1 MTSRKSKKIDSE
13 CGIGEDD
20 CNKRGKKYKKED
32 IISLAE
38 NCGINIYKKN
48 AKGDD
53 VQKSIK
59 ELCADIVENEKNK
72 VLKKEPD
79 TISQMQK
86 IDSLFE
92 QPIGSFDSLNINPD
106 IILPIEQAE
115 ITNEPKCGGKKTS
128 CKKHYNKNNRKELE
142 QLALKCGVSITKEN
156 GKPRSINDICD
167 DIAEAT
173 EIDNDE
179 PIEILENI
187 KIVED
192 EPEIIVEDEPE
203 KQESWTKKELT
214 AKKVPELKDI
224 AGTLGIKKSQKKDDL
239 IDAILKK
246 NKTQVINFKPI
257 SPKGKSQHKMRTI
270 TDLIRQ
276 KRDELSKIL
285 NIKTPDFCDPMKN
298 IYCDDD
304 NVCDIDKKHCISPQE
319 AIYKENKGKAES
331 FVYNGN
337 KLVGKKSS
345 IDSFKEMMEN
355 YIDESGGASESKES
369 REIPIKSVKTP
380 IKTSIK
386 KKAKTPITKKTMCQ
400 KCTFVNDPGSIE
412 CEICQ
417 SDLSDEEIK
426 SSYNLDE
433 NTEIEEDPEDLL
445 EEGVQINDIENIEDI
460 LREIQNKEDPTLDN
474 IEGLDEAKK
483 RLLMC
488 LGLQA

>member
-1 MTSRKSKKIDSE
+1 MTSRKSKKTNSE

-38 NCGINIYKKN
+38 NCGVNIYKKN
-48 AKGDD
+48 SKGED
-53 VQKSIK
+53 VLKSIK
-59 ELCADIVENEKNK
+59 ELCADIVANEKNK
-72 VLKKEPD
+72 VLEKEPD

-86 IDSLFE
+86 IDSMFE
-92 QPIGSFDSLNINPD
+92 QPIGSFDSISLQPD
-106 IILPIEQAE
+106 IIIPIEQSE
-115 ITNEPKCGGKKTS
+115 IVNEPKCGGKKTT
-128 CKKHYNKNNRKELE
+128 CKKYYNKNNRKELE
-142 QLALKCGVSITKEN
+142 VLALKCGVSITKEN
-156 GKPRSINDICD
+156 GKPRSINDICE
-167 DIAEAT
+167 DIAEAS
-173 EIDNDE
+173 EIANNE
-179 PIEILENI
+179 PIEISENQI
-187 KIVED
+187 F
-192 EPEIIVEDEPE
+192 EPEIIVEDEPEPE
-203 KQESWTKKELT
+203 KQESWTKKELE
-214 AKKVPELKDI
+214 AKKLPELKDI
-224 AGTLGIKKSQKKDDL
+224 AGTLGIKKTQKKGDL
-239 IDAILKK
+239 IDAIFAK
-246 NKTQVINFKPI
+246 NKKQVVNAKSV

-270 TDLIRQ
+270 TDLIRE

-285 NIKTPDFCDPMKN
+285 NIRTPDFCDPMKN

-319 AIYKENKGKAES
+319 ATYKENKGKAES
-331 FVYNGN
+331 FVHNGK

-355 YIDESGGASESKES
+355 YMEESGGASESKES
-369 REIPIKSVKTP
+369 RESPIKSK
-380 IKTSIK
+380 KTSIK
-386 KKAKTPITKKTMCQ
+386 KKAKVPITKKTMCQ

-433 NTEIEEDPEDLL
+433 NTEIEEDPDDLL
-445 EEGVQINDIENIEDI
+445 EEGVQITDIENIEDI

-474 IEGLDEAKK
+474 LEGLDDAKK